1 MRTRYG
7 VPYWLD
13 RYPKARQP
21 SYPRHRGALDVQV
34 AILGGG
40 LTGCSIAYVFAAAGV
55 RVALLEANRVGQG
68 GSASCPGLLRL
79 EPAVPFETLKTRH
92 GVRVARH
99 LWQSFRRAGLDMSAT
114 IRRLRI
120 RCELVP
126 DAALRVGLNN
136 GDERMLRREM
146 ASMRDAGVE
155 GSWLTPARLRQETG
169 LTGIGAIRSAGDAFI
184 DPYRAALGL
193 AAEAAKRRAQVFER
207 SAVTRIRA
215 GRNGVELVT
224 DGGKIRAETVVIAS
238 NHPIPAFKPLRR
250 HFDARDAFCVLTPP
264 VPSFVR
270 REFGRSHA
278 IVIDHNDPPHVL
290 RRTSDERVMFLGADQ
305 SAVPARAREKAMVQ
319 RTGQLMYEL
328 SKLYPAIA
336 GTRPEYGWF
345 VPVSVSSDDF
355 VCIGPHRNYPHHLFS
370 LGSGHNGVASAF
382 LAARVLLRHHL
393 GTPDKG
399 DEQFGFTRLLG

>member
-1 MRTRYG
+1 VLTT
-7 VPYWLD
+7 
-13 RYPKARQP
+13 
-21 SYPRHRGALDVQV
+21 V
-34 AILGGG
+34 AA
-40 LTGCSIAYVFAAAGV
+40 TGS
-55 RVALLEANRVGQG
+55 
-68 GSASCPGLLRL
+68 
-79 EPAVPFETLKTRH
+79 
-92 GVRVARH
+92 
-99 LWQSFRRAGLDMSAT
+99 
-114 IRRLRI
+114 
-120 RCELVP
+120 
-126 DAALRVGLNN
+126 
-136 GDERMLRREM
+136 
-146 ASMRDAGVE
+146 VE

>member
-40 LTGCSIAYVFAAAGV
+40 LTGCSAAYVFAAAGV
-55 RVALLEANRVGQG
+55 RVALVEADRIGQG
-68 GSASCPGLLRL
+68 GSAACPGLLRL
-79 EPAVPFETLKTRH
+79 EPAVPFDALKAKH
-92 GVRVARH
+92 GLRVARH
-99 LWQSFRRAGLDMSAT
+99 VWQSFRRAGLDMAAT

-126 DAALRVGLNN
+126 EAALRVGLTN
-136 GDERMLRREM
+136 GDERRLRREM

-169 LTGIGAIRSAGDAFI
+169 LTGFGAIRSAGDAFI
-184 DPYRAALGL
+184 DPYRSTLGL
-193 AAEAAKRRAQVFER
+193 ATEAAKLRSQVFDR
-207 SAVTRIRA
+207 TPVTRIRT
-215 GRNGVELVT
+215 GHKGVELVT
-224 DGGKIRAETVVIAS
+224 SGGLIRAEAVVVAS
-238 NHPIPAFKPLRR
+238 NHPLPAFKPLRR
-250 HFDARDAFCVLTPP
+250 HFESRDAFCVLTPP

-270 REFGRSHA
+270 REFGRSRG
-278 IVIDHNDPPHVL
+278 IVIDQNDPPHVL
-290 RRTSDERVMFLGADQ
+290 RRTSDERVLFCGADQ
-305 SAVPARAREKAMVQ
+305 PAVPARSRERAMVQ

-336 GTRPEYGWF
+336 GTKPEYGWF
-345 VPVSVSSDDF
+345 VPISVSSDGF
-355 VCIGPHRNYPHHLFS
+355 VCIGPHRNYPRHLFA
-370 LGSGHNGVASAF
+370 LGSGHNGVASAH
-382 LAARVLLRHHL
+382 LAARVLLRQYL
-393 GTPDKG
+393 GAPEKG
-399 DEQFGFTRLLG
+399 DELFGFARLLG

>member
-40 LTGCSIAYVFAAAGV
+40 LTGCSAAYVFAVAGV
-55 RVALLEANRVGQG
+55 RVALIEADRIGQN

-79 EPAVPFETLKTRH
+79 EPAVPFDTLKTQH
-92 GVRVARH
+92 GLRVARH
-99 LWQSFRRAGLDMSAT
+99 LWQSFRRAGLDMAAT

-126 DAALRVGLNN
+126 DAALRVGLNQA
-136 GDERMLRREM
+136 DEKLLRREM
-146 ASMRDAGVE
+146 AAMRAAGVE

-169 LTGIGAIRSAGDAFI
+169 LTGVGAIRSAGDGFI
-184 DPYRAALGL
+184 DPYRATLGL
-193 AAEAAKRRAQVFER
+193 AGEAVKRRALVFER
-207 SAVTRIRA
+207 TPVTRVRT
-215 GRNGVELVT
+215 GRRGVELAT
-224 DGGKIRAETVVIAS
+224 DGGVIRAETVLVAS
-238 NHPIPAFKPLRR
+238 NYPPSAFKPLRR
-250 HFDARDAFCVLTPP
+250 HFELKDAFCVLTPP

-278 IVIDHNDPPHVL
+278 IVIDHETPPHIF
-290 RRTSDERVMFLGADQ
+290 RRTSDERVLFMGADQ
-305 SAVPARAREKAMVQ
+305 PVVPARAREKAMVQ

-336 GTRPEYGWF
+336 GTKPEYGWI
-345 VPVSVSSDDF
+345 VPVSLASDGF
-355 VCIGPHRNYPHHLFS
+355 VCIGPHRNYPRHLFA
-370 LGSGHNGVASAF
+370 LGSGHNGVASAY
-382 LAARVLLRHHL
+382 LAARVLLRQFL

-399 DEQFGFTRLLG
+399 DEQFGFNRLLG

>member
-7 VPYWLD
+7 VSYWLD

-21 SYPRHRGALDVQV
+21 SYPRHRGAVGVQV

-40 LTGCSIAYVFAAAGV
+40 LTGCSAAYVFAAAGV
-55 RVALLEANRVGQG
+55 RVALVEANRIGQG
-68 GSASCPGLLRL
+68 GSAACPGLLRL
-79 EPAVPFETLKTRH
+79 EPAVPFDALKTQH
-92 GVRVARH
+92 GLRVARH
-99 LWQSFRRAGLDMSAT
+99 LWQSYRRAGLDMAAT

-126 DAALRVGLNN
+126 DAALRVGLKD

-146 ASMRDAGVE
+146 ASMRAAGVE

-184 DPYRAALGL
+184 DPYRATLGL

-207 SAVTRIRA
+207 TPVMRIRN
-215 GRNGVELVT
+215 GRKGVELVT
-224 DGGKIRAETVVIAS
+224 EGGVIHAETVVVAT
-238 NHPIPAFKPLRR
+238 NHPQAAFKPLRR
-250 HFDARDAFCVLTPP
+250 HFEPSEAFCVLTPT

-270 REFGRSHA
+270 REFGRSRG
-278 IVIDHNDPPHVL
+278 IVIDQDDPPHVF
-290 RRTSDERVMFLGADQ
+290 RRTSDERVMFLGTDQ
-305 SAVPARAREKAMVQ
+305 PAVPPRAREKAMVQ
-319 RTGQLMYEL
+319 RAGQLMYEL
-328 SKLYPAIA
+328 SKLFPGIA

-345 VPVSVSSDDF
+345 VPLSTASDAF
-355 VCIGPHRNYPHHLFS
+355 VCIGPHRNYPRHLFAF
-370 LGSGHNGVASAF
+370 GSGRNGVASAH
-382 LAARVLLRHHL
+382 LAARVLLRQYL

-399 DEQFGFTRLLG
+399 DELFGFARLLG

>member
-21 SYPRHRGALDVQV
+21 SYPRHRGTLDVQV

-40 LTGCSIAYVFAAAGV
+40 LTGCSTAYVFAAAGV
-55 RVALLEANRVGQG
+55 RVALVEAYRIGQG

-79 EPAVPFETLKTRH
+79 EPAVPFDALRARH
-92 GVRVARH
+92 GLRVARH
-99 LWQSFRRAGLDMSAT
+99 LWQSFRRAGLDMAAT
-114 IRRLRI
+114 VRRLRI

-126 DAALRVGLNN
+126 DAALRVGLGD
-136 GDERMLRREM
+136 GDERVLRREM
-146 ASMRDAGVE
+146 ASMRAAGVE

-169 LTGIGAIRSAGDAFI
+169 LTGSGAIRSAGDAFV

-207 SAVTRIRA
+207 TPVTRIRN
-215 GRNGVELVT
+215 GRKGVELLT
-224 DGGKIRAETVVIAS
+224 DSGVVRAETVVVAS
-238 NHPIPAFKPLRR
+238 HHPLQAFKPLRR
-250 HFDARDAFCVLTPP
+250 HFDSREAFCVLTPP

-270 REFGRSHA
+270 REFGRSRA
-278 IVIDHNDPPHVL
+278 IVIDHEDPPHVL
-290 RRTSDERVMFLGADQ
+290 RRTSDERVLFLGADGPP
-305 SAVPARAREKAMVQ
+305 APARVREKAMVQ
-319 RTGQLMYEL
+319 RAGQLMYEL

-345 VPVSVSSDDF
+345 VPVSVAADGF
-355 VCIGPHRNYPHHLFS
+355 VCIGPHRNYPRHLFA
-370 LGSGHNGVASAF
+370 LGSGHNGIASAH
-382 LAARVLLRHHL
+382 LAARVLLRHYA
-393 GTPDKG
+393 GAPDKG
-399 DEQFGFTRLLG
+399 DELFGFARLLG

>member
-7 VPYWLD
+7 VPYWLN

-40 LTGCSIAYVFAAAGV
+40 LTGCSTAYVFAAAGV
-55 RVALLEANRVGQG
+55 RVALVEGHRVGQG

-79 EPAVPFETLKTRH
+79 EPAVAFEALKTQH
-92 GVRVARH
+92 GLRVARH
-99 LWQSFRRAGLDMSAT
+99 LWQSFRRAGLDMAAT
-114 IRRLRI
+114 IRRLRV

-126 DAALRVGLNN
+126 DAALRIGLNN

-146 ASMRDAGVE
+146 AAMRAAAVE

-169 LTGIGAIRSAGDAFI
+169 LAGIGAIRSAGDAFI

-193 AAEAAKRRAQVFER
+193 AAEAVKRRAQVFER
-207 SAVTRIRA
+207 TPVTRIRS
-215 GRNGVELVT
+215 GRKGVELMT
-224 DGGKIRAETVVIAS
+224 DSGVIRAETIVVAS
-238 NHPIPAFKPLRR
+238 HHPLPAFKPLRR
-250 HFDARDAFCVLTPP
+250 HFDSREAFCVLTPP

-270 REFGRSHA
+270 REFGRSRA
-278 IVIDHNDPPHVL
+278 IVIDHENPPHIL
-290 RRTSDERVMFLGADQ
+290 RRTSDERVMFLGTDGAP
-305 SAVPARAREKAMVQ
+305 VPARAREKAMVQ

-345 VPVSVSSDDF
+345 VPVSVAPDGF
-355 VCIGPHRNYPHHLFS
+355 VCIGPHRNYPRHLFAF
-370 LGSGHNGVASAF
+370 GSGHNGVASAY
-382 LAARVLLRHHL
+382 LAARVLLRQYL
-393 GTPDKG
+393 AAPDKG
-399 DEQFGFTRLLG
+399 DELFGFARLLG

>member
-13 RYPKARQP
+13 RFPKARQP

-40 LTGCSIAYVFAAAGV
+40 LTGCVSAYAFAAAGV
-55 RVALLEANRVGQG
+55 RVALVEANRIGQG
-68 GSASCPGLLRL
+68 GSAACPGLLRL
-79 EPAVPFETLKTRH
+79 EPAAPFDSLKAQH
-92 GVRVARH
+92 GLRVARH
-99 LWQSFRRAGLDMSAT
+99 LWQSFRRAGLDMAAT

-126 DAALRVGLNN
+126 DAALRVGLRTD
-136 GDERMLRREM
+136 DERRLRREM
-146 ASMRDAGVE
+146 AAMREAGVE

-184 DPYRAALGL
+184 DPYRATLGL
-193 AAEAAKRRAQVFER
+193 AAEAVKRRAQVFER
-207 SAVTRIRA
+207 TPVTRIRA
-215 GRNGVELVT
+215 GRKAVELVT
-224 DGGKIRAETVVIAS
+224 GGGLIRAETVVVAT
-238 NHPIPAFKPLRR
+238 NHPMAAFKPLRR
-250 HFDARDAFCVLTPP
+250 HFEPREAFCVLTPP

-270 REFGRSHA
+270 REFGRSRA
-278 IVIDHNDPPHVL
+278 IVIDQEEPPHVF

-305 SAVPARAREKAMVQ
+305 SPVPARAREKAMVQ

-336 GTRPEYGWF
+336 GTRPEYGWT
-345 VPVSVSSDDF
+345 VPVSIAPDGMPCV
-355 VCIGPHRNYPHHLFS
+355 GPHRNYPRHLFAF
-370 LGSGHNGVASAF
+370 GSGHSGVASAF
-382 LAARVLLRHHL
+382 LSARVLLRQYL
-393 GTPDKG
+393 GAPDKG
-399 DEQFGFTRLLG
+399 DELFGFARLLG

>member
-7 VPYWLD
+7 VPYWLN

-40 LTGCSIAYVFAAAGV
+40 LTGCSTAYVFAAAGV
-55 RVALLEANRVGQG
+55 RVALVEGHRVGQG

-79 EPAVPFETLKTRH
+79 EPAVAFDALKTHH
-92 GVRVARH
+92 GLRVARH
-99 LWQSFRRAGLDMSAT
+99 LWQSFRRAGLDMAAT
-114 IRRLRI
+114 IRRLRV

-126 DAALRVGLNN
+126 DAALRIGLNN

-146 ASMRDAGVE
+146 AAMRAAAVE

-169 LTGIGAIRSAGDAFI
+169 LAGIGAIRSAGDAFI

-193 AAEAAKRRAQVFER
+193 AAEAVKRRAQVFER
-207 SAVTRIRA
+207 TPVTRIRS
-215 GRNGVELVT
+215 GRKGVELMT
-224 DGGKIRAETVVIAS
+224 DSGVIRAETIVVAS
-238 NHPIPAFKPLRR
+238 HHPLPAFKPLRR
-250 HFDARDAFCVLTPP
+250 HFDSREAFCVLTPP

-270 REFGRSHA
+270 REFGRSRA
-278 IVIDHNDPPHVL
+278 IVIDHENPPHVF
-290 RRTSDERVMFLGADQ
+290 RRTSDERVMFLGTDGAP
-305 SAVPARAREKAMVQ
+305 VPARAREKAMVQ

-345 VPVSVSSDDF
+345 VPVSVAPDGF
-355 VCIGPHRNYPHHLFS
+355 VCIGPHRNYPRHLFAF
-370 LGSGHNGVASAF
+370 GSGHNGVASAY
-382 LAARVLLRHHL
+382 LAARVLLRQYL
-393 GTPDKG
+393 AAPDKG
-399 DEQFGFTRLLG
+399 DELFGFARLLG

>member
-21 SYPRHRGALDVQV
+21 SYPRHRGALDAQV

-55 RVALLEANRVGQG
+55 RVALIEGNRVGQG
-68 GSASCPGLLRL
+68 GSATCPGLLRL
-79 EPAVPFETLKTRH
+79 EPAVPFDALKAQY
-92 GVRVARH
+92 GLRVARH
-99 LWQSFRRAGLDMSAT
+99 LWQSFRRAGLDMAAT

-126 DAALRVGLNN
+126 DSALRVGLSN

-146 ASMRDAGVE
+146 ASMRAAGVE

-169 LTGIGAIRSAGDAFI
+169 LTGVGAIRSSGDAFV
-184 DPYRAALGL
+184 DPYRATLGL
-193 AAEAAKRRAQVFER
+193 AAEAVKRRAQVFER
-207 SAVTRIRA
+207 TPVTRIRT
-215 GRNGVELVT
+215 GRNGVEFVT
-224 DGGKIRAETVVIAS
+224 DGGTIRAETAVVAS
-238 NHPIPAFKPLRR
+238 NYPLPAFKPLRR
-250 HFDARDAFCVLTPP
+250 HFDSREAFCVLTPP

-270 REFGRSHA
+270 REFGRSRG
-278 IVIDHNDPPHVL
+278 IVIDQNDPPHVF
-290 RRTSDERVMFLGADQ
+290 RRTSDERVMFMGVDQ
-305 SAVPARAREKAMVQ
+305 PAVAVRAREKAMVQ

-345 VPVSVSSDDF
+345 VPVSTASDGF
-355 VCIGPHRNYPHHLFS
+355 VCVGPHRNYPHHLFA
-370 LGSGHNGVASAF
+370 LGSGHNGVASAH
-382 LAARVLLRHHL
+382 LAARVLLRHYL
-393 GTPDKG
+393 GAPDKG
-399 DEQFGFTRLLG
+399 DELFGFARLLG

>member
-92 GVRVARH
+92 GARVARH
-99 LWQSFRRAGLDMSAT
+99 FWQSFRRAGLDMAAT

-126 DAALRVGLNN
+126 DAALRIGLIN
-136 GDERMLRREM
+136 GDERTLRREM
-146 ASMRDAGVE
+146 ASMRAAGVE

-169 LTGIGAIRSAGDAFI
+169 LNGIGAIRSAGDAFI
-184 DPYRAALGL
+184 DPYRATLGL
-193 AAEAAKRRAQVFER
+193 AAEAVKRRAQVFER
-207 SAVTRIRA
+207 SAVTRIRS

-224 DGGKIRAETVVIAS
+224 DGGTIRAETLVVAS
-238 NHPIPAFKPLRR
+238 NHPLPAFRPLRR
-250 HFDARDAFCVLTPP
+250 HFESRETFCVLTPP

-270 REFGRSHA
+270 REFGRSRG
-278 IVIDHNDPPHVL
+278 IVIDQGDPPHVF
-290 RRTSDERVMFLGADQ
+290 RRTSDERVLFVGADQ
-305 SAVPARAREKAMVQ
+305 PAVPARAREKAMVQ

-355 VCIGPHRNYPHHLFS
+355 VCIGPHRNFPRHLFA

-382 LAARVLLRHHL
+382 LAARVLLRQYL

-399 DEQFGFTRLLG
+399 DELFGFARLRG

>member
-21 SYPRHRGALDVQV
+21 SYPRQRGALDVQV

-40 LTGCSIAYVFAAAGV
+40 LTGCSAAYVFAAAGV
-55 RVALLEANRVGQG
+55 RVALVEANRIGQG

-79 EPAVPFETLKTRH
+79 EPAVPFDALKARH
-92 GVRVARH
+92 GLRVARH
-99 LWQSFRRAGLDMSAT
+99 LWQSFRRAGLDMAAT

-126 DAALRVGLNN
+126 EAALRVGLGD

-146 ASMRDAGVE
+146 ASMRAAGVE

-169 LTGIGAIRSAGDAFI
+169 LAGIGAIRSAGDAFV

-207 SAVTRIRA
+207 TPVTRVRA
-215 GRNGVELVT
+215 GRAGVELQT
-224 DGGKIRAETVVIAS
+224 GGGTLRAETVVVAS
-238 NHPIPAFKPLRR
+238 HHPLAAFKPLRR
-250 HFDARDAFCVLTPP
+250 HFEASEAFCVLTPP

-270 REFGRSHA
+270 REFGRSRG
-278 IVIDHNDPPHVL
+278 IVIDHDEPPHIF
-290 RRTSDERVMFLGADQ
+290 RRTSDERVLMLGADGPP
-305 SAVPARAREKAMVQ
+305 VPARARERAMVQ
-319 RTGQLMYEL
+319 RAGQLMYEL

-336 GTRPEYGWF
+336 GTKPEYGWF
-345 VPVSVSSDDF
+345 VPVSAAADGF
-355 VCIGPHRNYPHHLFS
+355 VCIGPHRHYPRHLFA
-370 LGSGHNGVASAF
+370 LGSGHNGVASAH
-382 LAARVLLRHHL
+382 LAARVLLRQYL
-393 GTPDKG
+393 GAPDRG
-399 DEQFGFTRLLG
+399 DELFGFARLLG

>member
-21 SYPRHRGALDVQV
+21 SYPRHRGELDVQV

-40 LTGCSIAYVFAAAGV
+40 LTGCSTAYAFAAAGV
-55 RVALLEANRVGQG
+55 RVALVEANRVGQG

-79 EPAVPFETLKTRH
+79 EPAVPFDALKAQH

-99 LWQSFRRAGLDMSAT
+99 LWQSFRRAGLDMAAT

-126 DAALRVGLNN
+126 DAALRVGLSN

-146 ASMRDAGVE
+146 ASMRAAGVE

-169 LTGIGAIRSAGDAFI
+169 LAGIGAIRSAGDAFV

-193 AAEAAKRRAQVFER
+193 AAEAVKRRAHVFER
-207 SAVTRIRA
+207 TPV
-215 GRNGVELVT
+215 GRVRTGRKGVELQT
-224 DGGKIRAETVVIAS
+224 EGGLIRAETVVVAS
-238 NHPIPAFKPLRR
+238 HHPLPAFKPLRR
-250 HFDARDAFCVLTPP
+250 HFDAREAFCVITPP

-270 REFGRSHA
+270 REFGRSRA
-278 IVIDHNDPPHVL
+278 IVIDHEDPPHIF
-290 RRTSDERVMFLGADQ
+290 RRTSDERVLFLGADG
-305 SAVPARAREKAMVQ
+305 APVPARAREKAMVQ
-319 RTGQLMYEL
+319 RAGQLMYEL

-345 VPVSVSSDDF
+345 VPVSAAPDGF
-355 VCIGPHRNYPHHLFS
+355 VCIGPHRNYPRHLFA
-370 LGSGHNGVASAF
+370 LGSGHNGIAAAH
-382 LAARVLLRHHL
+382 LAARVLLRHYV
-393 GTPDKG
+393 GAPDKG
-399 DEQFGFTRLLG
+399 DELFGFARLLG

>member
-40 LTGCSIAYVFAAAGV
+40 LTGCSAAYVFAAAGV
-55 RVALLEANRVGQG
+55 RVALIEGNRVGQG

-79 EPAVPFETLKTRH
+79 EPAVPFDALKTRH
-92 GVRVARH
+92 GLRVARH
-99 LWQSFRRAGLDMSAT
+99 LWQSFRRAGLDMAAT
-114 IRRLRI
+114 IRRLRV

-126 DAALRVGLNN
+126 DAALRVGLRD
-136 GDERMLRREM
+136 GDERTLRREM
-146 ASMRDAGVE
+146 ASMRAAGVE

-169 LTGIGAIRSAGDAFI
+169 LTGVGAIRSAGDAFI
-184 DPYRAALGL
+184 DPYRATLGL
-193 AAEAAKRRAQVFER
+193 AAEAAKRRALVFER
-207 SAVTRIRA
+207 TPVTRVRA
-215 GRNGVELVT
+215 ARKGVELVT
-224 DGGKIRAETVVIAS
+224 EGGIIRADTVVVAS
-238 NHPIPAFKPLRR
+238 NHPLPAFKPLRR
-250 HFDARDAFCVLTPP
+250 HFSLTDAFCVLTPA

-278 IVIDHNDPPHVL
+278 IVIDQGEPPHIL
-290 RRTSDERVMFLGADQ
+290 RRTSDERVMFVGADQ
-305 SAVPARAREKAMVQ
+305 PAVPARARERAMVQ

-345 VPVSVSSDDF
+345 VPVSTASDGF
-355 VCIGPHRNYPHHLFS
+355 VCIGPHRNYPRHLFAF
-370 LGSGHNGVASAF
+370 GSGRNGVASAF
-382 LAARVLLRHHL
+382 LAARVLLRQYL
-393 GTPDKG
+393 GIPDKG
-399 DEQFGFTRLLG
+399 DELFGFTRLLG

>member
-21 SYPRHRGALDVQV
+21 SYPRHRGPLDVQV

-40 LTGCSIAYVFAAAGV
+40 LTGCSAAYVFAAAGV
-55 RVALLEANRVGQG
+55 RVALVEGGRIGQG

-79 EPAVPFETLKTRH
+79 EPAVAFDALRSQH
-92 GVRVARH
+92 GLRVARH
-99 LWQSFRRAGLDMSAT
+99 VWHSFRRAGLDMAAT

-126 DAALRVGLNN
+126 DAALRVGLRN
-136 GDERMLRREM
+136 GDEKALRREM
-146 ASMRDAGVE
+146 ASMRAAGVE

-193 AAEAAKRRAQVFER
+193 AAEAAKRRALVFER
-207 SAVTRIRA
+207 TPVTRVRA
-215 GRNGVELVT
+215 GRKGVELLT
-224 DGGKIRAETVVIAS
+224 EGGVIRAETVVIAS
-238 NHPIPAFKPLRR
+238 NHPLPAFKPLRR
-250 HFDARDAFCVLTPP
+250 HFSLMDAFCVLTPP

-278 IVIDHNDPPHVL
+278 IVIDQDEPPHIF
-290 RRTSDERVMFLGADQ
+290 RRTSDERVMFVGADQ
-305 SAVPARAREKAMVQ
+305 PVVPARMREKAMVQ

-345 VPVSVSSDDF
+345 VPVSTASDGF
-355 VCIGPHRNYPHHLFS
+355 VCIGPHRNYPRHLFAF
-370 LGSGHNGVASAF
+370 GSGHNGVASAF
-382 LAARVLLRHHL
+382 LAARVLLRQHL
-393 GTPDKG
+393 GIPDKG
-399 DEQFGFTRLLG
+399 DELFGFTRLLG

>member
-40 LTGCSIAYVFAAAGV
+40 LTGCSAAYVFAAAGV
-55 RVALLEANRVGQG
+55 RVALIEGNRIGQG

-79 EPAVPFETLKTRH
+79 EPAVPFDTLKAQH
-92 GVRVARH
+92 GLRVARH
-99 LWQSFRRAGLDMSAT
+99 LWQSFRRAGLDMAAT

-126 DAALRVGLNN
+126 DAALRVGLSND
-136 GDERMLRREM
+136 DERMLRREM
-146 ASMRDAGVE
+146 ASMRAAGAE

-169 LTGIGAIRSAGDAFI
+169 LAGIGAIRSAGDAFI
-184 DPYRAALGL
+184 DPYRATLGL
-193 AAEAAKRRAQVFER
+193 AAEAVKRRAQVFER
-207 SAVTRIRA
+207 TPVTRIRA
-215 GRNGVELVT
+215 GRKSVELVT
-224 DGGKIRAETVVIAS
+224 GGGVIRAETIVVAS
-238 NHPIPAFKPLRR
+238 NHPLPAFKPLRR
-250 HFDARDAFCVLTPP
+250 HFELMDAFCVLTPP

-278 IVIDHNDPPHVL
+278 IVIDQNDPPHVL
-290 RRTSDERVMFLGADQ
+290 RRTSDERILFLGADQ
-305 SAVPARAREKAMVQ
+305 PAVPARAREKAMVQ

-336 GTRPEYGWF
+336 GTRPEYAWM
-345 VPVSVSSDDF
+345 VPVSMASDGF
-355 VCIGPHRNYPHHLFS
+355 VCVGPHRNYPHHLFA

-382 LAARVLLRHHL
+382 LAARVLLRQFL
-393 GTPDKG
+393 GTPDRG
-399 DEQFGFTRLLG
+399 DELFGFTRLRG